1 MCCVNSTNRSLD
13 GLKMKLTVT
22 EHQLHTA
29 FASNV
34 ATDATF
40 EMGGPAAV
48 VSQLLLQHGM
58 AERVGSQIITGPC
71 QAEVCWEQ
79 QSGVP

>member
-1 MCCVNSTNRSLD
+1 
-13 GLKMKLTVT
+13 MKLTVT

-29 FASNV
+29 FDSDV
-34 ATDATF
+34 STDAKF

-48 VSQLLLQHGM
+48 VCQLLLQHGM
-58 AERVGSQIITGPC
+58 AERVGSQSITGPC

-79 QSGVP
+79 QSGILRITAA